1 MQAGHLRS
9 LARRVARDDLK
20 REIGKMRHMAEVNAL
35 PCVSDLAYGLEHL
48 LAHGWSRTMARHYFD
63 AMDEAIAS
71 DCGDG
76 DMRAAMLDDISHL
89 PFAPRLVTLFH
100 VLEHLEEPGRALA
113 QIAKFIDPEG
123 WLVIEVPDILAEWRG
138 LLAV

>member
-1 MQAGHLRS
+1 MQTHSASDPAQDRLTLARQQLRMQAGHLRS

-48 LAHGWSRTMARHYFD
+48 LAHGWSRTMAAQYLD

-76 DMRAAMLDDISHL
+76 DMRAAMLAS
-89 PFAPRLVTLFH
+89 
-100 VLEHLEEPGRALA
+100 
-113 QIAKFIDPEG
+113 IA
-123 WLVIEVPDILAEWRG
+123 VRG
-138 LLAV
+138 VR

>member
-1 MQAGHLRS
+1 MHTQSASDPAQDRLKLARQQLRMQAGHLRT
-9 LARRVARDDLK
+9 LARRVAREDLK

-48 LAHGWSRTMARHYFD
+48 LVHGWSRTMAAQYLD

-76 DMRAAMLDDISHL
+76 DMRAAMLAS
-89 PFAPRLVTLFH
+89 
-100 VLEHLEEPGRALA
+100 
-113 QIAKFIDPEG
+113 IA
-123 WLVIEVPDILAEWRG
+123 VRG
-138 LLAV
+138 VR

>member
-1 MQAGHLRS
+1 MQTHSASDPAQDRLTLARQQLRMQAGHLRS

-35 PCVSDLAYGLEHL
+35 PCVSDLTYGLEHL
-48 LAHGWSRTMARHYFD
+48 LAHGWSRTMAAQYLD

-76 DMRAAMLDDISHL
+76 DMRAAMLAS
-89 PFAPRLVTLFH
+89 
-100 VLEHLEEPGRALA
+100 
-113 QIAKFIDPEG
+113 IA
-123 WLVIEVPDILAEWRG
+123 VRG
-138 LLAV
+138 VR

>member
-1 MQAGHLRS
+1 MQTHSASDPAQDRLTLARQQLRMQAGHLRS
-9 LARRVARDDLK
+9 LARRVARDDLR

-48 LAHGWSRTMARHYFD
+48 LAHGWSRTMAAQYLD

-76 DMRAAMLDDISHL
+76 DMRAAMLAS
-89 PFAPRLVTLFH
+89 
-100 VLEHLEEPGRALA
+100 
-113 QIAKFIDPEG
+113 IA
-123 WLVIEVPDILAEWRG
+123 VRG
-138 LLAV
+138 VR

>member
-1 MQAGHLRS
+1 MQTHSAFDPAQDRLTLARQQLRMQAGHLRS

-48 LAHGWSRTMARHYFD
+48 LAHGWSRTMAAQYLD

-71 DCGDG
+71 DYGDG
-76 DMRAAMLDDISHL
+76 DMRAAMLAS
-89 PFAPRLVTLFH
+89 
-100 VLEHLEEPGRALA
+100 
-113 QIAKFIDPEG
+113 IA
-123 WLVIEVPDILAEWRG
+123 VRG
-138 LLAV
+138 VR

>member
-1 MQAGHLRS
+1 MQTHSASDPAQDRLTLARQQLRMQAGHLRS

-48 LAHGWSRTMARHYFD
+48 LAHGWSRTMAAQYLD

-76 DMRAAMLDDISHL
+76 DMRVAMLAS
-89 PFAPRLVTLFH
+89 
-100 VLEHLEEPGRALA
+100 
-113 QIAKFIDPEG
+113 IA
-123 WLVIEVPDILAEWRG
+123 VRG
-138 LLAV
+138 VR

>member
-1 MQAGHLRS
+1 MHTHSASDLTQDRLKLARQQLRMQAGHVRA
-9 LARRVARDDLK
+9 LARRVAREDLK

-48 LAHGWSRTMARHYFD
+48 LAHGWSRTMAAQYLD

-76 DMRAAMLDDISHL
+76 DMRAAMLAS
-89 PFAPRLVTLFH
+89 
-100 VLEHLEEPGRALA
+100 
-113 QIAKFIDPEG
+113 IA
-123 WLVIEVPDILAEWRG
+123 VRG
-138 LLAV
+138 VR

>member
-1 MQAGHLRS
+1 MQTHSASDPAQDRLTLARQQLRMQAGHLRS
-9 LARRVARDDLK
+9 LARRVARDDLR

-48 LAHGWSRTMARHYFD
+48 LAHGWSRTMATQYLD

-76 DMRAAMLDDISHL
+76 DMRAAMLAS
-89 PFAPRLVTLFH
+89 
-100 VLEHLEEPGRALA
+100 
-113 QIAKFIDPEG
+113 IA
-123 WLVIEVPDILAEWRG
+123 VRG
-138 LLAV
+138 VR

>member
-1 MQAGHLRS
+1 MQTHSASDPAQDRLTLARQQLRMQAGHLRS

-48 LAHGWSRTMARHYFD
+48 LAHGWSRTMAAQYLD

-76 DMRAAMLDDISHL
+76 DMRAA
-89 PFAPRLVTLFH
+89 
-100 VLEHLEEPGRALA
+100 
-113 QIAKFIDPEG
+113 
-123 WLVIEVPDILAEWRG
+123 ILASIAVRG
-138 LLAV
+138 VR

>member
-1 MQAGHLRS
+1 MQTHSASDPAQDRLTLARQQLRMQAGHLRS

-35 PCVSDLAYGLEHL
+35 PCVSDLAYGLEPL
-48 LAHGWSRTMARHYFD
+48 PAHGWSRTMAAQYLD

-76 DMRAAMLDDISHL
+76 DMRAAMLASM
-89 PFAPRLVTLFH
+89 AV
-100 VLEHLEEPGRALA
+100 
-113 QIAKFIDPEG
+113 
-123 WLVIEVPDILAEWRG
+123 RG
-138 LLAV
+138 VR